1 MGIQNL
7 QILPHFFI
15 SPLII
20 FQLNLDKFSSPLL
33 IYFFIPKQLFFFV
46 PLIILLQS
54 LLTSFMSRTA
64 SPLPA
69 IQSPMHEHS
78 HTLPLPLSL
87 PFYPSLSSS
96 LSIPT
101 PPSLS
106 PFLSL
111 PLSF

>member
-1 MGIQNL
+1 MYPKSPNSPSLFHI
-7 QILPHFFI
+7 
-15 SPLII
+15 PLII
-20 FQLNLDKFSSPLL
+20 FQLNLDKFSSSLL

-78 HTLPLPLSL
+78 HTCVLP
-87 PFYPSLSSS
+87 SSPK
-96 LSIPT
+96 L
-101 PPSLS
+101 
-106 PFLSL
+106 
-111 PLSF
+111 